1 MYEQVP
7 REGHFDFYPRTA
19 QNQQKRGTTS
29 RGRDV
34 AKLEPM
40 LELRPNERESVAF
53 IYCDFIS
60 SLV

>member
-1 MYEQVP
+1 MYERVP
-7 REGHFDFYPRTA
+7 RGGHFNFYPRTA
-19 QNQQKRGTTS
+19 QDQQTRGTTS

-40 LELRPNERESVAF
+40 LELRPNERISVDF
-53 IYCDFIS
+53 IYCDFTL